1 MISKYINIPLFII
14 SFALGLFF
22 VYVLGPEIKTIYM
35 YPSPSNYTKIQYKDA
50 SDQCFNFTPTETK
63 CPINPFDIHTVPVQI
78 NDNKNKSPFGV

>member
-63 CPINPFDIHTVPVQI
+63 CPMNPFDIHTVPVQI
-78 NDNKNKSPFGV
+78 NDNKNKSLF

>member
-63 CPINPFDIHTVPVQI
+63 CPMNPFDIHTVPVQI
-78 NDNKNKSPFGV
+78 NDNKNKTLF

>member
-14 SFALGLFF
+14 SFAVGLFF

-35 YPSPSNYTKIQYKDA
+35 YPSPSNYTKIQYKDT

-63 CPINPFDIHTVPVQI
+63 CPMNPFDIHTVPVQI
-78 NDNKNKSPFGV
+78 NDNKNRSPF

>member
-63 CPINPFDIHTVPVQI
+63 CPMNPFDIHTVPVQI
-78 NDNKNKSPFGV
+78 NDNKNKSPF